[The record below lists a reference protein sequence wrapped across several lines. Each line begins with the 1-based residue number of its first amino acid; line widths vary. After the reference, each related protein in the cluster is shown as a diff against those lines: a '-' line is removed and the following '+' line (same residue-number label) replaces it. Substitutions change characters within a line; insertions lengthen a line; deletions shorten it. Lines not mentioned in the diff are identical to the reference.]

1 MVTYVV
7 TTRNAEGSKVE
18 EEISA
23 ENRSDLFRRLEASGR
38 RAISVREGTLKKK
51 RRAFGVSD
59 GVRPAVL
66 RGVVA
71 AALVA
76 LLASAV
82 FFFLLRNDVPVTDKG
97 SARRKSMVPE
107 VTPAVSQGTAEV
119 NCPQPKA
126 RSVEE
131 AMERLQTPE
140 KTPIKL
146 RALTPE
152 EWDQLTNRT
161 FKTGTE
167 QLMSWV
173 FSTEPGDMPMP
184 IPRISEEDRKNIV
197 GILIS
202 KNEVKD
208 SDSERTIE
216 CKEAVAAAKK
226 EMMHYLKE
234 GGDPDDFLQ
243 YYSQELKRAFE
254 VRSEAI
260 NQIQEVWDEDP
271 ELGKEFMDKINEKF
285 KEEGIKEINKEQF
298 E

>member
-7 TTRNAEGSKVE
+7 TTRDAKGAKHE
-18 EEISA
+18 EEILA
-23 ENRSDLFRRLEASGR
+23 ENRADLFRQLEASGR
-38 RAISVREGTLKKK
+38 RAVSVREGKLKK
-51 RRAFGVSD
+51 RRASGVS
-59 GVRPAVL
+59 GGGRPTVL
-66 RGVVA
+66 RGAVAGAFVV
-71 AALVA
+71 

-82 FFFLLRNDVPVTDKG
+82 FFFFSRKEMPTTDKG
-97 SARRKSMVPE
+97 KATRKSSVAE
-107 VTPAVSQGTAEV
+107 VAPAVSRKTTEG
-119 NCPQPKA
+119 NLPQTKA
-126 RSVEE
+126 RSIEA
-131 AMERLQTPE
+131 AMERLSTPE

-184 IPRISEEDRKNIV
+184 IPRISDEDRKNIV

-202 KNEVKD
+202 KNEIKD

-216 CKEAVAAAKK
+216 CKEAVAAAKR
-226 EMMHYLKE
+226 EMMQYLKE

-254 VRSEAI
+254 MRNEAV
-260 NQIQEVWDEDP
+260 NQVQEVWDEDP
-271 ELGKEFMDKINEKF
+271 ELGKEFLDKINERF
-285 KEEGIKEINKEQF
+285 KEEGIKEIKKEQF

>member
-1 MVTYVV
+1 MATYVV
-7 TTRNAEGSKVE
+7 TTRDAKGSKVE

-23 ENRSDLFRRLEASGR
+23 EDRADLFRQLEASGR
-38 RAISVREGTLKKK
+38 RAISVREGKLKK
-51 RRAFGVSD
+51 RRASGVS
-59 GVRPAVL
+59 GGGRPTVL
-66 RGVVA
+66 RGAVAGVLVVL
-71 AALVA
+71 LV
-76 LLASAV
+76 SAV
-82 FFFLLRNDVPVTDKG
+82 FFFLYRKDVPVTDKG
-97 SARRKSMVPE
+97 NARRKSGVAE
-107 VTPAVSQGTAEV
+107 VTPAASRRTMAVDSQ
-119 NCPQPKA
+119 QPKA
-126 RSVEE
+126 RSMEA
-131 AMERLQTPE
+131 AMERLSKPE
-140 KTPIKL
+140 KPPIKL
-146 RALTPE
+146 RTLTPE

-202 KNEVKD
+202 KNEIKD

-226 EMMHYLKE
+226 EMMHYLRE

-260 NQIQEVWDEDP
+260 SQIQEVWDEDP
-271 ELGKEFMDKINEKF
+271 ELGKEFLDKINERL
-285 KEEGIKEINKEQF
+285 KEEGIKEIKREQF